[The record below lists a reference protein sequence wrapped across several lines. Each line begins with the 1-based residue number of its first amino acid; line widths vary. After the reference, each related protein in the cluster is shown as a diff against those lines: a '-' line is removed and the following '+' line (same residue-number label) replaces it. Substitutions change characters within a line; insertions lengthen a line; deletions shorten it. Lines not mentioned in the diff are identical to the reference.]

1 MAIDGPKGVGVGLLI
16 TENPCNPLRES
27 GCTRILGH
35 DWDGREWRAK
45 MLHTDAMTWDRVVRV
60 AGTTV
65 GAVSLGGAIG
75 SLGGPV
81 GTALGALAGGV
92 AGAVVSTL
100 DAIDAPQVAVRL
112 SRRST
117 RQRRAK

>member
-16 TENPCNPLRES
+16 TENPRNPLRES

-35 DWDGREWRAK
+35 DRGREWRTK
-45 MLHTDAMTWDRVVRV
+45 MLHANAMTWDRVVRV